1 MSSDAAGPTVS
12 VIMPVRNEEG
22 FIARSL
28 GAVLEQEYPADLV
41 QVLVADGWSDD
52 HTREIVEEVARDHPG
67 HEVEIVDNPGRIVA
81 TGFNAALSRA
91 RGEVIVRVDGHTIIA
106 PDYISQ
112 CVTVLAESGADNVGG
127 RMDAEGGGPVGD
139 AIALATSSP
148 FGVGNSHFHYVT
160 HDCWVDSVYLGA
172 WPRAAFERM
181 GTFDPEMAC
190 DEDDELNYR
199 LRARGG
205 KILLTD
211 RIRSRYF
218 NRTSL
223 RTAFHQYRQYGMW
236 KVRVLQKHPRQMSAR
251 HFVPPV
257 FVAVVGGGAVLA
269 PASRVARRIW
279 VAAIGAY
286 GLATLTTSASIGRR
300 SGWRLVPVLP
310 VVFAAL
316 HLGYGAGFLTGLVK
330 FWRCWGD
337 RTRRDEP

>member
-1 MSSDAAGPTVS
+1 
-12 VIMPVRNEEG
+12 
-22 FIARSL
+22 
-28 GAVLEQEYPADLV
+28 
-41 QVLVADGWSDD
+41 
-52 HTREIVEEVARDHPG
+52 
-67 HEVEIVDNPGRIVA
+67 
-81 TGFNAALSRA
+81 
-91 RGEVIVRVDGHTIIA
+91 
-106 PDYISQ
+106 
-112 CVTVLAESGADNVGG
+112 
-127 RMDAEGGGPVGD
+127 
-139 AIALATSSP
+139 
-148 FGVGNSHFHYVT
+148 
-160 HDCWVDSVYLGA
+160 
-172 WPRAAFERM
+172 M